1 LRVHYDDPV
10 LKQRIVHWLCRGMR
24 PGVEQDAIHAA
35 AADFD
40 QRADA
45 AERLADRFLVE
56 GDVALLHVPADAPAF
71 DKTELLLVG
80 QRRATVAVVVD
91 GVTVNIAASF
101 ESGLNF
107 ITLLGLGGGMPT
119 RVSVPVQRLDDVL
132 RKIRAALRERGGP
145 T

>member
-1 LRVHYDDPV
+1 
-10 LKQRIVHWLCRGMR
+10 MR
-24 PGVEQDAIHAA
+24 PGVEQDAIHSA

-40 QRADA
+40 QRAA
-45 AERLADRFLVE
+45 GAERLAERFEVE
-56 GDVALLHVPADAPAF
+56 GDVALLKVPTDAPPF
-71 DKTELLLVG
+71 DKTELLLAG

-132 RKIRAALRERGGP
+132 RKIRGALRERGGGA
-145 T
+145 